1 MRKPFP
7 LARLFGRVL
16 LFAARA
22 SAVSLSA
29 ILLLLPLARPA
40 FQGISYSLYGAEAPL
55 MSSHIA
61 DIMLRQSAAI
71 AAFLMMTAYIYYR
84 FKVIP
89 RNMRAAADVSYLG
102 VVTAVILFILLL
114 LYRPVLQAPL
124 I

>member
-1 MRKPFP
+1 
-7 LARLFGRVL
+7 
-16 LFAARA
+16 
-22 SAVSLSA
+22 
-29 ILLLLPLARPA
+29 
-40 FQGISYSLYGAEAPL
+40 